1 MSLKINPIL
10 PKQQSTTQS
19 KPKITPKVADKTKQ
33 TNQAIN
39 RLAIRFGG
47 DDETKPPKKTVND
60 FYQKVLQEQ
69 PLNEA
74 DRAKK
79 LKISINLSK
88 NAALED
94 YRLATDKAIL
104 QKAGYS
110 MLNKEEVATARDLIG
125 LKDNFNLKNLKDLD
139 KANKLVVT
147 TNQYFVEKAK
157 IAGQAVLQFREYES
171 KELDAAIKHGKSY
184 ATDAMGGFV
193 QPIVN
198 APVNIINGLSE
209 PFRAGEKMLFGTQN
223 IPTIPR
229 MEVAER
235 SEYWNKDNR
244 MLANKGAEIG
254 ATIIFG
260 GGAGAKA
267 LGTRGGRALLGFESS
282 YNIAS
287 GGYGKDVTQPD
298 VNGNPRQM
306 GYAERGTRVFGGVF
320 GARQVVKAEVNTPN
334 SIVNNLDDIFKPKAP
349 QTEAITPEGFRV
361 KVPQTENVK
370 GANVDEMRGRG
381 GYESNEI
388 IDKTGLKMP
397 KVKQPFEVS
406 PSSKPNSLNKPSGEA
421 EKVNLKSASENIRG
435 FKRQNE
441 SAETLAKNGYKVEQ
455 KPQITDMER
464 ASNPWFKKE
473 RNPDFKVEGE
483 IFDVFSPAKGTD
495 VNNIRKAIIK
505 KINEGQTRRIVL
517 NLNDNPANLR
527 EFKKLILEKP
537 ILELEQILVVKD
549 GKVTKFFPFND

>member
-10 PKQQSTTQS
+10 PKHQLSTNY

-33 TNQAIN
+33 KEQAIKH
-39 RLAIRFGG
+39 LAVRFNGN
-47 DDETKPPKKTVND
+47 DETKPAKKTVND

-74 DRAKK
+74 DRARK
-79 LKISINLSK
+79 LKIPLNLSK
-88 NAALED
+88 NASLED
-94 YRLATDKAIL
+94 YRSAFDKAVL

-110 MLNKEEVATARDLIG
+110 MLNKEEVQMARG
-125 LKDNFNLKNLKDLD
+125 LMGMEDKFDLKNLKDLD
-139 KANKLVVT
+139 KANKLFVT
-147 TNQYFVEKAK
+147 TSQHSIERAK
-157 IAGQAVLQFREYES
+157 IAGQAVLQYQEYKS
-171 KELDAAIKHGKSY
+171 KELDATIEHGKNY
-184 ATDAMGGFV
+184 VNEATGGFV

-223 IPTIPR
+223 IPVIPR

-235 SEYWNKDNR
+235 SEYWNKDGR
-244 MLANKGAEIG
+244 MYANKGAEIG

-267 LGTRGGRALLGFESS
+267 LATKGGRALLGLEAS
-282 YNIAS
+282 YNVAA
-287 GGYGKDVTQPD
+287 GTYGKDVNKTD
-298 VNGNPRQM
+298 ANGNPQQM
-306 GYAERGTRVFGGVF
+306 GYLERGGRVFGGVF
-320 GARQVVKAEVNTPN
+320 GARQVVKAEVTAPN
-334 SIVNNLDDIFKPKAP
+334 SLVNKLDDIFKPKP
-349 QTEAITPEGFRV
+349 PTTEAITPEGFKVRV
-361 KVPQTENVK
+361 PNTENVK

-406 PSSKPNSLNKPSGEA
+406 PSSKPNPLNKPLGEA

-435 FKRQNE
+435 IRRQNE

-455 KPQITDMER
+455 KPQITNTER

-549 GKVTKFFPFND
+549 GKITKFFPFND